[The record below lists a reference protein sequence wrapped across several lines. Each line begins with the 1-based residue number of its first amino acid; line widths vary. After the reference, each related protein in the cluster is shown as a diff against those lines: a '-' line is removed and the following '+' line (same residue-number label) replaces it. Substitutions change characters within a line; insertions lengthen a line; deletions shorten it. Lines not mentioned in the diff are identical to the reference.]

1 MLLQLCADYFHRSS
15 VLAWPIAALALF
27 VTVFV
32 SVTARAL
39 LQGSAEIQRLAELP
53 LRDQQEG
60 RHHG

>member
-27 VTVFV
+27 VAVFV

-39 LQGSAEIQRLAELP
+39 LRERTEIQRLAELP
-53 LRDQQEG
+53 LRDDREG